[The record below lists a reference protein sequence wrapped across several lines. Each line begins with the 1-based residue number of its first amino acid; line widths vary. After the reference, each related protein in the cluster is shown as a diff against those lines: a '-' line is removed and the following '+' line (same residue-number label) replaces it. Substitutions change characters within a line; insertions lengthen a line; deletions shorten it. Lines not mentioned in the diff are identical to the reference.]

1 MKTVNKK
8 IWPQFFNDVL
18 HHGKRFEIRK
28 DEDDIQP
35 GDILN
40 LQEWDPAKEEYTGRQ
55 AACTVTYVFRA
66 DNYEQDFGLKPGICI
81 IGFARWN

>member
-8 IWPQFFNDVL
+8 IWPKFFEDVL
-18 HHGKRFEIRK
+18 LRNKRFEIRK
-28 DEDDIQP
+28 DEDDIQV

-40 LQEWDPAKEEYTGRQ
+40 LREWNPEKKEYTGRE

-66 DNYEQDFGLKPGICI
+66 DEYEQDWGLKPGIVI